1 MKGTSDWI
9 HQSHVFTPPVDA
21 PKGKLQ
27 FRLEDSLGTMW
38 IDDVLL
44 EEVGGSALP
53 DAALAEDDLAG
64 ISWCD

>member
-21 PKGKLQ
+21 PKAKLQ

-38 IDDVLL
+38 IDGVLL
-44 EEVGGSALP
+44 EEVRR
-53 DAALAEDDLAG
+53 
-64 ISWCD
+64 